1 MITQMMFPEI
11 KQRKEYQRCK
21 MKVWITKYALTRG
34 IIETTGVQGSIHP
47 ESCIAIMTH
56 PNGHKYEQGFWA
68 GDWHKNPFSAKD
80 KADAM
85 RNRKIESLNKQIHRL
100 DKIQF

>member
-1 MITQMMFPEI
+1 
-11 KQRKEYQRCK
+11 
-21 MKVWITKYALTRG
+21 MKVWVTRYALTQG

-68 GDWHKNPFSAKD
+68 GDWHKELFNAH
-80 KADAM
+80 ARAEEM
-85 RNRKIESLNKQIHRL
+85 RNKRIESLKNQICKL
-100 DKIQF
+100 TKINF